1 MIWNKT
7 NPIYTL
13 IYTSY
18 LPFLQTIHKSRV
30 KLINKPEESV
40 PEEFYIFV
48 NTNNAQTKHNI
59 EKTNCIVSAAFL
71 QCIED
76 SDKSFADKYLKG
88 IISTFSPLGR
98 HENNFTQKY
107 ETGNLEYLPFVV
119 NQNCDLNFV
128 SMFNNSITNDYTI
141 EYNCEIHRRYNYL
154 TYPSRLSSC
163 YAFSDYE
170 SCIHVSEKYGW
181 NINSVRKFK
190 LIPHNNN
197 RVAKVNMEIISL
209 QRYAE
214 SIAMIDQENQIRIW
228 ESYWNSFGEIEL
240 ELPTLNSG
248 RRKFKSGV
256 LWEYLVEG
264 ILMLS

>member
-1 MIWNKT
+1 M
-7 NPIYTL
+7 
-13 IYTSY
+13 
-18 LPFLQTIHKSRV
+18 PFSLTIKYNFMQ
-30 KLINKPEESV
+30 LINNPKEDVS
-40 PEEFYIFV
+40 EEFYIFV
-48 NTNNAQTKHNI
+48 NTTNAQTKHNI

-76 SDKSFADKYLKG
+76 SDKEFADKYLKG
-88 IISTFSPLGR
+88 IISAYSPLGR
-98 HENNFTQKY
+98 HESKFTEKY

-119 NQNCDLNFV
+119 NHDCDVNFV

-141 EYNCEIHRRYNYL
+141 EYNCEVHRRYNYP
-154 TYPSRLSSC
+154 TYPSRLSGC
-163 YAFSDYE
+163 YAFADYE

-181 NINSVRKFK
+181 NIKSVRKFK
-190 LIPHNNN
+190 LIPHKNN

-214 SIAMIDQENQIRIW
+214 SVAMIDQENQIRIW

-248 RRKFKSGV
+248 RRNFKSGV